1 MKVPN
6 VKEIPTSEGEAML
19 RAYNRIRNVKAAIM
33 AGLHTRLTIDAVFA
47 ELIGNTICF
56 RKDVRTRSSF

>member
-1 MKVPN
+1 
-6 VKEIPTSEGEAML
+6 
-19 RAYNRIRNVKAAIM
+19 VKAAIM